1 MLNDFLKSSVNPG
14 ELSLRI
20 RGALMTIVPIAGL
33 VLKSIGSEI
42 DEQSLKDVV
51 ELIGEVVMAV
61 GTAVSAVMMLY
72 GTVRSWFVKS

>member
-1 MLNDFLKSSVNPG
+1 
-14 ELSLRI
+14 
-20 RGALMTIVPIAGL
+20 MTIVPIAGL